1 MLGHS
6 AARRETDDS
15 SFMRGNERK
24 YWSPSSCPPP
34 MAEREEG
41 HPHAIIPS
49 DRGEVG
55 RQTDRSHTQR
65 ERRREIFLIVNM
77 NEASRISEAVLATA
91 PEPAPVLPR
100 IGTSWRLT
108 FPARARV
115 DRSSIRHWVSENPTC
130 PSSVQGWRVYKTT
143 YR

>member
-1 MLGHS
+1 MDENGALIRIFNALFLTQSPKPCKLH
-6 AARRETDDS
+6 ARTFGRQTRERETDDS

-55 RQTDRSHTQR
+55 RQIDRSHTQR
-65 ERRREIFLIVNM
+65 EKERALPHREY
-77 NEASRISEAVLATA
+77 E
-91 PEPAPVLPR
+91 
-100 IGTSWRLT
+100 
-108 FPARARV
+108 
-115 DRSSIRHWVSENPTC
+115 
-130 PSSVQGWRVYKTT
+130 
-143 YR
+143 